1 MNQWWVIQ
9 SARIDAMTL
18 RERAILFVSFIL
30 IALAMAHVLWLEPT
44 QIGHKQALQRNAAQG
59 VELARLR
66 AELTAVAQPVD
77 ANKAARG
84 ELADAEVQLAGVMQS
99 IKTLAP
105 VGEGGPDLEKVLV
118 HFLRA
123 QPGLTL
129 LGTSTMD
136 RPAPLA
142 AGAAPANGG
151 GPNAMPGLIRRG
163 LELRV
168 SGSYGDLTRYLKSL
182 EAALPNLRW
191 GPLHLS
197 SEKAT
202 PELTLQV
209 YVVGVQP

>member
-1 MNQWWVIQ
+1 MKQWWTIQ

-18 RERAILFVSFIL
+18 RERVILFVSFIL
-30 IALAMAHVLWLEPT
+30 IAMALAHVLWLEPT
-44 QIGHKQALQRNAAQG
+44 QIAHKQAVQRNAAQG
-59 VELARLR
+59 VELVRLR

-77 ANKAARG
+77 ANKAARD
-84 ELADAEVQLAGVMQS
+84 ELAAAESQLAEVMQS

-118 HFLRA
+118 QFLKA
-123 QPGLTL
+123 HPGLTL

-136 RPAPLA
+136 RAASPP
-142 AGAAPANGG
+142 AGATPAKGAEGNL
-151 GPNAMPGLIRRG
+151 MPGLIRRG

-168 SGSYGDLTRYLKSL
+168 AGSYGDLTRYVKSL
-182 EAALPNLRW
+182 EGALPNLRW

-197 SEKAT
+197 SDKVN